1 MIETSDT
8 GWYAV
13 RCVFRWGPSHGT
25 YEERV
30 TLWRAGSFDEAIAM
44 AEREA
49 AEYVAESPFEY
60 LELAQAYRLADD
72 AIESGTEVF
81 SLLRDSDLE
90 PEEYLNA
97 FFDTGR
103 ERQGQSS

>member
-13 RCVFRWGPSHGT
+13 RCVFRWGPPHDT

-30 TLWRAGSFDEAIAM
+30 TLWRAGSFDEATAM
-44 AEREA
+44 AEHEA
-49 AEYVAESPFEY
+49 AEYVADRPFEY
-60 LELAQAYRLADD
+60 LELAQTYRLADD
-72 AIESGTEVF
+72 TIESGMEIF

-90 PEEYLNA
+90 PVEYLTA

-103 ERQGQSS
+103 ERQRQIS

>member
-13 RCVFRWGPSHGT
+13 RCVFRWGPPHDT

-44 AEREA
+44 AERETG
-49 AEYVAESPFEY
+49 EYVADSPFEH
-60 LELAQAYRLADD
+60 LGLAQAYRLVDD
-72 AIESGTEVF
+72 VIESGTEIF

-90 PEEYLNA
+90 PEEYLSA

-103 ERQGQSS
+103 ERQEQIL